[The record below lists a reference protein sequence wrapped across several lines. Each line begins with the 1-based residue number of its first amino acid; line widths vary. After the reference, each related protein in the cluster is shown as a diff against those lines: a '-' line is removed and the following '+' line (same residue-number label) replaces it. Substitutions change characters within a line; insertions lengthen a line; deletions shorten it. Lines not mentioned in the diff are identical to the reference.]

1 MSPARS
7 REECLMDSYELLR
20 YAAGQLQRMGV
31 PYLVTGSM
39 ATITY
44 GEARF
49 TNDVDIVA
57 DFKLTHVDAL
67 LAAFPDADYYCSRVA
82 VEEAIQR
89 RSQFNVIHPTSGLK
103 IDFMIPADDPFN
115 RSRFSR
121 GKAVVLDSAGHQAWF
136 ASPEDTILKK
146 LEYYREGGSEKH
158 VRDIKGVLMIQGDAI
173 DFDYLETWAKSLGV
187 IDLLRRIRA

>member
-1 MSPARS
+1 
-7 REECLMDSYELLR
+7 MDSHELLA
-20 YAAGQLQRMGV
+20 YAADQLQRLGV
-31 PYLVTGSM
+31 PYLITGSM

-57 DFKLTHVDAL
+57 DFELTHVDAL
-67 LAAFPDADYYCSRVA
+67 LAAFPDPDYYCSRAA
-82 VEEAIQR
+82 VEEAIRR

-103 IDFMIPADDPFN
+103 IDFMIPADDEFN
-115 RSRFSR
+115 RSRLRR
-121 GKAVVLDSAGHQAWF
+121 GRDIVVDDAGHQARF

-146 LEYYREGGSEKH
+146 LQYYREGGSEKH

-173 DFDYLETWAKSLGV
+173 DFGYLEAWAESLGV
-187 IDLLRRIRA
+187 IDLLRRIQKEVSS

>member
-1 MSPARS
+1 
-7 REECLMDSYELLR
+7 MDSYELLA
-20 YAAGQLQRMGV
+20 YAADQMQSLSV
-31 PYLVTGSM
+31 PYLITGSM

-57 DFKLTHVDAL
+57 DLKAADVDGL
-67 LAAFPDADYYCSRVA
+67 LAAFPESDYYCSRAA
-82 VEEAIQR
+82 VEEAVRR

-103 IDFMIPADDPFN
+103 IDFMIPVDDEFN
-115 RSRFSR
+115 RSRLRR
-121 GKAVVLDSAGHQAWF
+121 GRDIVVDEAGHQARF

-173 DFDYLETWAKSLGV
+173 DFGYLEKWAESLGV
-187 IDLLRRIRA
+187 FDLLGQIRAVT

>member
-1 MSPARS
+1 
-7 REECLMDSYELLR
+7 MDSYELLR

-67 LAAFPDADYYCSRVA
+67 LAAFPESDYY
-82 VEEAIQR
+82 
-89 RSQFNVIHPTSGLK
+89 
-103 IDFMIPADDPFN
+103 
-115 RSRFSR
+115 RSR
-121 GKAVVLDSAGHQAWF
+121 
-136 ASPEDTILKK
+136 T
-146 LEYYREGGSEKH
+146 
-158 VRDIKGVLMIQGDAI
+158 AI
-173 DFDYLETWAKSLGV
+173 GLG
-187 IDLLRRIRA
+187 LPRQKTRF